1 MSGDESEQL
10 LRGGEADEEA
20 HRVDDDEGASDGA
33 ADESDD
39 AEGPSLQPPV
49 RRKKEPK
56 TVPQTRVRLCLRA
69 LVVKLLLSFEG
80 E

>member
-1 MSGDESEQL
+1 MSGDGAEQL
-10 LRGGEADEEA
+10 FGGGEADEEA
-20 HRVDDDEGASDGA
+20 DHVEDDDGASDGA
-33 ADESDD
+33 AAESDD
-39 AEGPSLQPPV
+39 AEGPSLQVTV